1 MQVLVVDDHPMVR
14 TGLSTLLSAMDR
26 NVQVTSVGTW
36 RDAAAHRGTPFHA
49 VLLDLHLPDA
59 DGLEALGAARE
70 TFPGVPIV
78 VVSADDDPALVRAAI
93 EAGASG
99 YFPKRNDDREIV
111 TALRTVLDD
120 GIYLPPDVLDAAG
133 HAAAA
138 AAPGGTPPLTGRQ
151 LAVARLAI
159 HGKPNKVISRELGIA
174 EGTVKS
180 HLSIVFRVLG
190 VRNRTEAVYA
200 LARIGLHR
208 PY

>member
-14 TGLSTLLSAMDR
+14 TGLATLLSAMDP
-26 NVQVTSVGTW
+26 NVAVTSVGTW
-36 RDAAAHRGTPFHA
+36 GEAAAHSGTPFHA
-49 VLLDLHLPDA
+49 VLLDLRLPDA
-59 DGLEALGAARE
+59 DGLATLGAAYAA
-70 TFPGVPIV
+70 FPGVPII
-78 VVSADDDPALVRAAI
+78 VVSADDDPALARAAI

-99 YFPKRNDDREIV
+99 FFPKRNDDREIV
-111 TALRTVLDD
+111 TALRTVLDN
-120 GIYLPPDVLDAAG
+120 GIYLPADVIEAAVPTASV
-133 HAAAA
+133 AAASA
-138 AAPGGTPPLTGRQ
+138 TLTLTERQ

-180 HLSIVFRVLG
+180 HLSTVFRVLG

-200 LARIGLHR
+200 LARVGLHR